1 MPGYVIHLA
10 IAKEYIKKHKIE
22 DRLEFLKGSIAP
34 DGNQNKV
41 LSHYSIH
48 GTSSG
53 SNLYLFLQKNK
64 LDNDYNKG
72 YFLHLLSDLLFYNKY
87 FRFIEEDRLD
97 INEIHRDYDRVN
109 KYMLEEFDFNE
120 DEKELIKNQYWIVE
134 NEEPVYLKI
143 DKINEF
149 IDIVSNYDID
159 VLEKEVL
166 NLKEDFIQIFDTTY
180 YEK

>member
-1 MPGYVIHLA
+1 M
-10 IAKEYIKKHKIE
+10 
-22 DRLEFLKGSIAP
+22 
-34 DGNQNKV
+34 
-41 LSHYSIH
+41 
-48 GTSSG
+48 
-53 SNLYLFLQKNK
+53 
-64 LDNDYNKG
+64 
-72 YFLHLLSDLLFYNKY
+72 
-87 FRFIEEDRLD
+87 D

-109 KYMLEEFDFNE
+109 KYMLKEFDFDE

-149 IDIVSNYDID
+149 INIVSNYDID

-180 YEK
+180 YEE